1 MPELRICT
9 YPNPIL
15 RGKCLPIEEI
25 DDRVRNLAVAMTEAM
40 HGAPG
45 VGLAA
50 PQVGELI
57 RLIVVDLSVGQDPAQ
72 LHVLVNPE
80 IEVLEGEK
88 MELEEG
94 CLSLPDVLEKVSRFQ
109 RVRVRALNIKGKEIF
124 LDAQGKLAR
133 VLQHE
138 IEHLDGKLILDH
150 LNRVKRELIK
160 RRLKKRAKSAPVFPS
175 PVSW

>member
-1 MPELRICT
+1 MPELRIHT
-9 YPNPIL
+9 YPDPIL
-15 RGKCLPIEEI
+15 REKCLPIEEI
-25 DDRVRNLAVAMTEAM
+25 DGRVRDLAAGMTEAM
-40 HGAPG
+40 HRAPG

-50 PQVGELI
+50 PQVGELV
-57 RLIVVDLSVGQDPAQ
+57 RLIVVDLSVGQNSAH
-72 LHVLVNPE
+72 LHVLANPE

-94 CLSLPDVLEKVSRFQ
+94 CLSLPDVLEMVSRFQ
-109 RVRVRALNIKGKEIF
+109 RARVRALNIKGKEIV
-124 LDAQGKLAR
+124 LDTQGKLAR

-160 RRLKKRAKSAPVFPS
+160 RRLKKRAKSAPVSPS
-175 PVSW
+175 PASH

>member
-1 MPELRICT
+1 MPELRILT
-9 YPNPIL
+9 YPDPIL
-15 RGKCLPIEEI
+15 REKCLPVEKI
-25 DDRVRNLAVAMTEAM
+25 DGWVRNLAAGMAEAM
-40 HGAPG
+40 HSAPG

-57 RLIVVDLSVGQDPAQ
+57 RLIVVDLSVGQDSDQ
-72 LHVLVNPE
+72 LHVLINPV

-94 CLSLPDVLEKVSRFQ
+94 CLSLPEVFEKVNRFQ
-109 RVRVRALNIKGKEIF
+109 RARVRALNIRGKEIV

-138 IEHLDGKLILDH
+138 VEHLDGRLILDH
-150 LNRVKRELIK
+150 LNRIKRQLIK
-160 RRLKKRAKSAPVFPS
+160 RRLKKRSKSALVSPS
-175 PVSW
+175 PASQ